1 MMVCQNLEW
10 GCMAKIKTSATKL
23 SSVKTRVNPWDFKPS
38 DTNTRAGPQPGAGDY
53 YGSGV
58 RNPVGKLRDFG
69 IKPVTKKGLKI
80 PPKKLA

>member
-1 MMVCQNLEW
+1 MAK
-10 GCMAKIKTSATKL
+10 AKIKDI
-23 SSVKTRVNPWDFKPS
+23 NPWEAK
-38 DTNTRAGPQPGAGDY
+38 GAKHGSGDY

-69 IKPVTKKGLKI
+69 INPVSKKGLTK

>member
-1 MMVCQNLEW
+1 MECQNLKW
-10 GCMAKIKTSATKL
+10 GCTALAKIKSI
-23 SSVKTRVNPWDFKPS
+23 KTARNPWDFKAS
-38 DTNTRAGPQPGAGDY
+38 DTDTRAGPQPGAGDY

-69 IKPVTKKGLKI
+69 IKPVSKKGLTK